1 MNHIKVLFFATLR
14 DKTGTKMIEIGLEPR
29 ATVRDLKD
37 VIIGRFPAVEETIA
51 HCLASVNHEY
61 SADEAEIPAAAEV
74 AFFPPVSGGL
84 VSSNQSVP
92 QPSTFNFPTSQP

>member
-14 DKTGTKMIEIGLEPR
+14 ERAGTKTIEIGLEPG

-37 VIIGRFPAVEETIA
+37 AVAGRFPDIKEIIA

-61 SADEAEIPAAAEV
+61 SADEAEIPVAAEV
-74 AFFPPVSGGL
+74 AFFPPVSGG
-84 VSSNQSVP
+84 SGQ
-92 QPSTFNFPTSQP
+92 